1 MNNLKTC
8 VLAVLLVNGD
18 LFKDR
23 EHLLWSDP
31 FNEELLKFSR
41 NSDGSRRLANLGQL
55 SVMFS
60 ASLSSY
66 F

>member
-1 MNNLKTC
+1 MTSTSSKEALSNNLKTC
-8 VLAVLLVNGD
+8 GPAVLLVNGD

-41 NSDGSRRLANLGQL
+41 NSDGPEGSRI
-55 SVMFS
+55 SVS
-60 ASLSSY
+60 
-66 F
+66 

>member
-41 NSDGSRRLANLGQL
+41 NSDGSRRARE
-55 SVMFS
+55 SRSAKRHVFS
-60 ASLSSY
+60 KP
-66 F
+66 